1 LLRNEYIIG
10 AYKFLRF
17 PFFSSLFKLFS
28 ASLNSF
34 VFRHKGEEMAD
45 IDVKHL
51 AGRIDTV
58 LDILVAGDYQSA
70 IRNLEI
76 LKAELLDLDN
86 NDKAASSG
94 APKTPWEI

>member
-1 LLRNEYIIG
+1 
-10 AYKFLRF
+10 
-17 PFFSSLFKLFS
+17 
-28 ASLNSF
+28 
-34 VFRHKGEEMAD
+34 MAD

-76 LKAELLDLDN
+76 LKAELLERDN
-86 NDKAASSG
+86 NDKTSSTGAS
-94 APKTPWEI
+94 KTPWEI

>member
-1 LLRNEYIIG
+1 
-10 AYKFLRF
+10 
-17 PFFSSLFKLFS
+17 
-28 ASLNSF
+28 
-34 VFRHKGEEMAD
+34 MAD

-76 LKAELLDLDN
+76 LKAELLKIDN
-86 NDKAASSG
+86 NDKMSSSG

>member
-1 LLRNEYIIG
+1 
-10 AYKFLRF
+10 
-17 PFFSSLFKLFS
+17 
-28 ASLNSF
+28 
-34 VFRHKGEEMAD
+34 MAD

-51 AGRIDTV
+51 TARIDTV

-76 LKAELLDLDN
+76 LKTELLDLDN
-86 NDKAASSG
+86 NDKTTSTG

>member
-1 LLRNEYIIG
+1 
-10 AYKFLRF
+10 
-17 PFFSSLFKLFS
+17 
-28 ASLNSF
+28 
-34 VFRHKGEEMAD
+34 MAD
-45 IDVKHL
+45 IDVKQL

-86 NDKAASSG
+86 PNQTASPG
-94 APKTPWEI
+94 ATKTPWEI

>member
-1 LLRNEYIIG
+1 
-10 AYKFLRF
+10 
-17 PFFSSLFKLFS
+17 
-28 ASLNSF
+28 
-34 VFRHKGEEMAD
+34 MAD
-45 IDVKHL
+45 IDLKLL

-58 LDILVAGDYQSA
+58 LDILVAGDTQSA

-86 NDKAASSG
+86 NDKASSSG

>member
-1 LLRNEYIIG
+1 
-10 AYKFLRF
+10 
-17 PFFSSLFKLFS
+17 
-28 ASLNSF
+28 
-34 VFRHKGEEMAD
+34 MAE

-76 LKAELLDLDN
+76 LKAELLKLDN
-86 NDKAASSG
+86 NDKSSSG